1 MAETSRSQFT
11 ITLGRSGQVV
21 KRAGAVLDRGFSDS
35 RPAIGGKRSIR
46 DRLGTDVDGFQ
57 LNNKRQRGYSNKLN
71 NWNGVEDARLG
82 KDDLRFKLRRKNKLR
97 RELNNVQMNK
107 VDRREAPSRSVR
119 HTTTSLNLQP
129 HMPERR
135 DARDLVPEREGASI
149 LSQIPYTR
157 SADALPRMD
166 SLRDS
171 NSPWTL
177 DRVRRRS
184 PDVVFRTSRNLSP
197 QRNDVDI
204 TRRPLMRAY
213 DDDRTRSYMSS
224 DILERGR
231 SLGTSSYMTKP
242 PTASAPLKSFVPP
255 LALPSRLS
263 GIVNRSSYMGNEHLT
278 VDGLLYSLGLESYS
292 ISFKAEEVDMTALRQ
307 MGDNDLKQLGIPMGP
322 RKKIL
327 LALLPRSQRLL

>member
-71 NWNGVEDARLG
+71 NWNGVEDARLD
-82 KDDLRFKLRRKNKLR
+82 KDDLRFKLRRKNKLG
-97 RELNNVQMNK
+97 REQNYVQMNK
-107 VDRREAPSRSVR
+107 VDRHEAPSRSVR
-119 HTTTSLNLQP
+119 HTTTSLNLRP
-129 HMPERR
+129 HMLERR
-135 DARDLVPEREGASI
+135 DARDLVPGRKGASI

-157 SADALPRMD
+157 SADALPRLD

-171 NSPWTL
+171 YSPWTL

-184 PDVVFRTSRNLSP
+184 PDVVFRTSRNPP
-197 QRNDVDI
+197 QRNYVDN

-213 DDDRTRSYMSS
+213 DDDRTQSYMSS

-255 LALPSRLS
+255 LALPSRPS
-263 GIVNRSSYMGNEHLT
+263 GIVHRSSYMGNEQLT

-327 LALLPRSQRLL
+327 LALLPRSQRPL